1 RYEELKESFTP
12 EEKEEFKAVTGVLDR
27 QIARKLAEPEAGK
40 GKPSGGVA
48 WQTVLRQG
56 MERIK
61 ELQPTIEV
69 EQAEGRKRQAGGYMG
84 ILEYLTKKGVP
95 AEEALRRAKA
105 GMRGDLTEYQ
115 RFEPLDNYLPPD
127 TFKNAYEDIRNTDR
141 LGPFEKIVTEEALT
155 RMREG
160 YMLAPHQVEAI
171 KKWRPELADVVD
183 KWLKKTPM
191 MVKIFSKIEQALG
204 LLKFSAS
211 FDVQMRRQAR
221 WFRARHPKLYA
232 QSVEKNLEAY
242 ISQKHADKMAKDVQ
256 KDPEH
261 KRAKEYGVQFLKRHP
276 KPGERT
282 EQYISYW
289 GEKVPVLG
297 KGYAASMRGF
307 VDAFNW
313 LQQQLWDYKINVW
326 KQKGYKPSHDDL
338 AGLAEFN
345 NTFLGMQPAK
355 SDFGRAARRV
365 LAPVMWSPTLT
376 WSRIR
381 SPEMILTNKAMR
393 METAA
398 TLASYISSGLLM
410 MVAASF
416 LARLLGKD
424 DPIEWDPT
432 ASDFGKIRVGDTRV
446 DVYGDGGPY
455 IRALLQF
462 MMQRKTNQAGRIRRR
477 VGIEPIKQ
485 LLRNKRAPFIDFVSM
500 VWTKRNYYGG
510 DAFALPDWA
519 EIKEEGGV
527 KYLVAK
533 AGEKI
538 TEPKVGEMSYFIT
551 RDLLVRPFVPFFVQG
566 TIEAAWNDG
575 VPIGLWAGAEEFF
588 SGTTLSYEPSNYAKA
603 QLLQDQTAVAKY
615 DKLWEDLTPR
625 QQEII
630 RKEVPELHDY
640 EEKAAF
646 ERLPSEEI
654 SLTEQN
660 RARKQVKKLLEPD
673 IKTLIDKAQIT
684 LTAPSRTL
692 GEFWLNDKR
701 YEAYQQ
707 YYAEEVNRRVKEP
720 RATLAEEKKKEKIR
734 KDIENAKTIARNRLK
749 KEMAQGKI

>member
-1 RYEELKESFTP
+1 
-12 EEKEEFKAVTGVLDR
+12 
-27 QIARKLAEPEAGK
+27 
-40 GKPSGGVA
+40 
-48 WQTVLRQG
+48 
-56 MERIK
+56 
-61 ELQPTIEV
+61 
-69 EQAEGRKRQAGGYMG
+69 
-84 ILEYLTKKGVP
+84 
-95 AEEALRRAKA
+95 
-105 GMRGDLTEYQ
+105 
-115 RFEPLDNYLPPD
+115 
-127 TFKNAYEDIRNTDR
+127 
-141 LGPFEKIVTEEALT
+141 
-155 RMREG
+155 
-160 YMLAPHQVEAI
+160 
-171 KKWRPELADVVD
+171 
-183 KWLKKTPM
+183 
-191 MVKIFSKIEQALG
+191 
-204 LLKFSAS
+204 
-211 FDVQMRRQAR
+211 
-221 WFRARHPKLYA
+221 
-232 QSVEKNLEAY
+232 
-242 ISQKHADKMAKDVQ
+242 
-256 KDPEH
+256 
-261 KRAKEYGVQFLKRHP
+261 
-276 KPGERT
+276 
-282 EQYISYW
+282 
-289 GEKVPVLG
+289 
-297 KGYAASMRGF
+297 
-307 VDAFNW
+307 
-313 LQQQLWDYKINVW
+313 
-326 KQKGYKPSHDDL
+326 
-338 AGLAEFN
+338 
-345 NTFLGMQPAK
+345 
-355 SDFGRAARRV
+355 
-365 LAPVMWSPTLT
+365 
-376 WSRIR
+376 
-381 SPEMILTNKAMR
+381 MR

-455 IRALLQF
+455 IRALIQF

-485 LLRNKRAPFIDFVSM
+485 LLRNKRAPFIDF
-500 VWTKRNYYGG
+500 
-510 DAFALPDWA
+510 A